1 MSTVSAFIAG
11 CAGPTLSPEEV
22 AFFAETRPWGF
33 ILFKRNCETPDQ
45 IRALTA
51 ALRAAAD
58 RPDAPILIDQEGGR
72 VQRLGP
78 PHWPAYPTGRTY
90 GDVHRRNCGDG
101 LRAAR
106 LGARLIAA
114 DLLDLGI
121 DVDCLPVLDVPVE
134 GAHDVIGHRAY
145 GVTPEVV
152 SALGRAA
159 AAGLLDGGV
168 LPVIKHIP
176 GHGRA
181 GVDSHH
187 HLPVVDTPRETLEAT
202 DFLPFRAAADL
213 PLAMTAHVVYTAI
226 DPDRPATTSTT
237 VISSV
242 IRGFIGYD
250 GCLMSDDVSM
260 QALSGTIGERTRAA
274 LDAGCDLALHCNG
287 DLAEMR
293 EVAVNCRPL
302 EGDALRRALR
312 AESMRR
318 RPAIFDVEEGRAEFA
333 RLTGTPLV

>member
-1 MSTVSAFIAG
+1 MTVSAFIAG
-11 CAGPTLSPEEV
+11 CAGPTLSADEV
-22 AFFAETRPWGF
+22 AFFRDARPWGF
-33 ILFKRNCETPDQ
+33 ILFKRNCDGPEQ

-90 GDVHRRNCGDG
+90 GDIYARDRAAGR
-101 LRAAR
+101 RAAR
-106 LGARLIAA
+106 LGARLMAH
-114 DLLDLGI
+114 DLLALGI

-145 GVTPEVV
+145 GVTPGVV
-152 SALGRAA
+152 ADLGRAA
-159 AAGLLDGGV
+159 AMGLLDGGV

-187 HLPVVDTPRETLEAT
+187 HLPVVDTPRALLEAT
-202 DFLPFRAAADL
+202 DFPPFKLAIDL

-226 DPDRPATTSTT
+226 DPDRPATTSKR
-237 VISSV
+237 VIDDV

-260 QALSGTIGERTRAA
+260 RALSGTIGGRTEAA
-274 LDAGCDLALHCNG
+274 LDAGCDLVLHCNG
-287 DLAEMR
+287 ELAEMQA
-293 EVAVNCRPL
+293 VAAACRPL
-302 EGDALRRALR
+302 AGRALDR
-312 AESMRR
+312 AERAGAMRR
-318 RPAIFDVEEGRAEFA
+318 RPAPFDEAEARAEFA
-333 RLTGTPLV
+333 RLTDAPVV

>member
-1 MSTVSAFIAG
+1 MTVSAFIAG
-11 CAGPTLSPEEV
+11 CAGPTLTADEA

-33 ILFKRNCETPDQ
+33 ILFARNCESPDQ

-51 ALRAAAD
+51 ALRAAAG
-58 RPDAPILIDQEGGR
+58 RAEATVLIDQEGGR

-78 PHWPAYPTGRTY
+78 PQWPAYPAGRVY
-90 GDVHRRNCGDG
+90 GEIHARDRASG

-106 LGARLIAA
+106 LGARLIAD

-134 GAHDVIGHRAY
+134 GAHDVIGRRAY
-145 GVTPEVV
+145 GLTPDVVTE
-152 SALGRAA
+152 LGRAA

-181 GVDSHH
+181 GVDSHL
-187 HLPVVDTPRETLEAT
+187 HLPIVDTDRATLEAT
-202 DFLPFRAAADL
+202 DFPPFRAAADL
-213 PLAMTAHVVYTAI
+213 PLAMTAHVVYAAI
-226 DPDRPATTSTT
+226 DPDRPATTSKT
-237 VISSV
+237 VIDEV

-260 QALSGTIGERTRAA
+260 KALSGTIGERTAAA
-274 LDAGCDLALHCNG
+274 LDAGCDLVLHCNG

-293 EVAVNCRPL
+293 EVAAHCRPL
-302 EGDALRRALR
+302 AGDALRRALR
-312 AESMRR
+312 AEAMRR
-318 RPAIFDVEEGRAEFA
+318 RPSVLDVAEARAEFA
-333 RLTGTPLV
+333 RLTGTPAV